1 MTDNKETKKSTSQSK
16 KKSAAKAA
24 KKRKKKQ
31 QQRIIIIG
39 AIVLNMSGSCAVLFN
54 VLAGNN
60 VYDKSNPR
68 VWINNTTLTEMVENT
83 SKSEKGPE
91 KTSGKTVYITIDD
104 GHLLKIY

>member
-39 AIVLNMSGSCAVLFN
+39 AVVLIVAVCAVLFN

-68 VWINNTTLTEMVENT
+68 SADLTTTTLTEMVENT
-83 SKSEKGPE
+83 SKEAEKGPE
-91 KTSGKTVYITIDD
+91 KTSGKQYI
-104 GHLLKIY
+104 